1 MTKAALMQ
9 CWSKVVGASV
19 LAALAAAGGNAAA
32 GRAGAQAAGAQLL
45 RRSAAADALCDYR
58 GTKRVAFR
66 GGEQP
71 REMTLRVIHVRPDR
85 TRTEFLGPGRM
96 QGSVRIEIGKEAW
109 RLDPRNGEWRRSAP
123 RGPAAVDLDRLLA
136 NYTATEESTDS
147 VAGRRCLVV
156 TIKSKRAGNP
166 SRRVWIDAETNVPL
180 KTQFYGADG
189 NLISEATFV
198 DIQFAVPKEV
208 SASVRAPKEV
218 AESGQQQPTLGF
230 DPIKPAYLPPGYELV
245 ASTAL
250 SVRGRASGHLQYSDG
265 LGTISLFEGRRG
277 SSSEEP
283 DHKGSRGEPRHG
295 RGQRQF
301 PLALRWEH
309 GDMRFTLIG
318 DISPVEL
325 RKIAASLPGG
335 QNAWLPARGGG
346 D

>member
-1 MTKAALMQ
+1 MQ

-19 LAALAAAGGNAAA
+19 LVALAAADGNAA

-45 RRSAAADALCDYR
+45 RRSAAADARCDYR

-66 GGEQP
+66 GGDEP

-96 QGSVRIEIGKEAW
+96 QGGVRIEIGKEAW

-123 RGPAAVDLDRLLA
+123 RGPAAVSLDRLLA
-136 NYTATEESTDS
+136 NYIATEESTDS
-147 VAGRRCLVV
+147 VAGRRCRVV
-156 TIKSKRAGNP
+156 TIKPKRAGNP

-180 KTQFYGADG
+180 KTQFFGADG

-198 DIQFAVPKEV
+198 DIQFAVPKSV
-208 SASVRAPKEV
+208 QVRAPKDV
-218 AESGQQQPTLGF
+218 AESDQQQPTLGF
-230 DPIKPAYLPPGYELV
+230 DPVKPSYLPPGYGLV

-283 DHKGSRGEPRHG
+283 GRTGSRGEPRHG
-295 RGQRQF
+295 RGERES

-309 GDMRFTLIG
+309 DDMRFTLIG

-335 QNAWLPARGGG
+335 QNARLPARDGGG
-346 D
+346 